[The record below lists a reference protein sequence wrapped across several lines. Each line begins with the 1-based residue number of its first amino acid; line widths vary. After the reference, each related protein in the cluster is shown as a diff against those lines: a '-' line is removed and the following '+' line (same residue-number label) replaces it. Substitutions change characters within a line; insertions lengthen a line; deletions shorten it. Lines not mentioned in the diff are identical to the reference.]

1 MSEPRLRRAGH
12 AARTTDEKVAAI
24 LSANSAAPLMCLR
37 VQTQA
42 NGKSGPVEPRIV
54 TPGEVHTPTHLAC
67 YRVTKAEPGTDAA
80 EGARVL
86 VVLDQET
93 EPHSGN
99 ERRLPPRTEGDGV
112 ADIHPKQ
119 VTPG

>member
-1 MSEPRLRRAGH
+1 MRSH
-12 AARTTDEKVAAI
+12 QAA
-24 LSANSAAPLMCLR
+24 SAAPLTCLG
-37 VQTQA
+37 VKTQA

-54 TPGEVHTPTHLAC
+54 TPVEVHTPTHLAC